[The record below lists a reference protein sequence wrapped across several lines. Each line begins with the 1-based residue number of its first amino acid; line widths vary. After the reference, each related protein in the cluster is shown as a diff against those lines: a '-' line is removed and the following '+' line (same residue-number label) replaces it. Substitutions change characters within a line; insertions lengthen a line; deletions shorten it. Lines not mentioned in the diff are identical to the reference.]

1 MLNKINYHLSRGK
14 DWYNTYKKNVYF
26 ASNVKIKNTKLA
38 WELEKECEKRNG
50 VLTYAEYLTLDQF
63 GQNGFYTTNLLHG
76 KTNVEKRWGGALAH
90 YCQQMGH
97 DTIIEFGCGTG
108 ELGIATVKA
117 YKHLMKR
124 KLSWNGV
131 EIDKQIHTKIINN
144 FRAQNLQDSL
154 EKIAATI
161 DELLPKEKALIV
173 FPYSLDNIPP
183 HVFLNTKNYDS
194 YPNAILGITVK
205 KGLLSEVI
213 IPAEILNKKGISL
226 ENGLFTQDKFIFKLT
241 GWKLRK
247 GQRAYIPVDS
257 YKTIYTY
264 AKKFDK
270 ATILIIDEFRK
281 EPWFFNL
288 ENRGVPKS
296 LYEKNLLTNERNR
309 YYREG
314 GEHNLYYPLYKD
326 SLLKFL
332 TAIGFRSIEYEIEPK
347 KAAELQKK
355 PWFAIAKNYTTFAF
369 FAKDFAE
376 KKNNIIPIPF
386 NPQKI
391 M

>member
-1 MLNKINYHLSRGK
+1 MLKTIHFHLARGN
-14 DWYNTYKKNVYF
+14 DWYNTYKKTINL
-26 ASNVKIKNTKLA
+26 ASNVIIRNTELA
-38 WELEKECEKRNG
+38 WELEQACEKRNG
-50 VLTYAEYLTLDQF
+50 FLTYSEYLTIDQF
-63 GQNGFYTTNLLHG
+63 GRNGFYQGSAFHG
-76 KTNVEKRWGGALAH
+76 KTNVEKRWGSALAH
-90 YCQQMGH
+90 YSQQMGH

-108 ELGIATVKA
+108 ELGVATVKA
-117 YKHLMKR
+117 YMQLTKR

-131 EIDKQIHTKIINN
+131 EIDKQIHPKIINN
-144 FRAQNLQDSL
+144 FKVQNLQDSL

-161 DELLPKEKALIV
+161 DDLSPKKNALIV

-183 HVFLNTKNYDS
+183 HVFLNTKSEDS
-194 YPNAILGITVK
+194 YPNALLGITVK
-205 KGLLSEVI
+205 NGLLSEVI
-213 IPAEILNKKGISL
+213 IPAKILDKKGIKL

-257 YKTIYTY
+257 YKTVYTY

-270 ATILIIDEFRK
+270 ATIIIIDEFRK
-281 EPWFFNL
+281 EPLFFNL

-309 YYREG
+309 YYRES

-369 FAKDFAE
+369 FAKDFTE
-376 KKNNIIPIPF
+376 KKSNFLPIPF
-386 NPQKI
+386 SPQRI